1 MNQSRALTL
10 LMIVPALLM
19 VLGLVVI
26 PLLSSMESAF
36 AVEQGYGLDNFEKA
50 LALYGKDVLYT
61 MGVVS
66 LSACLIGLLSVA
78 IGGTI
83 TLSGHRRLVALLSAI
98 YRWPLFIPFIVAAQC
113 MRTFLAKNGLMNNA
127 LMSAD
132 IITPLQAV
140 SYLDWSGIVFT
151 FVWKQTAFAT
161 LMIAGAMAAMD
172 RSQIQAASNLGAGKV
187 RILFQII
194 LPQVSGTVGVALI
207 LSTVT
212 MLSVLSVPLMIGTG
226 TPTMITADMAFRIS
240 SYGEYGVANALGFI
254 SWLMSAGLA
263 WYYLRHSLKKQ
274 DAVVQGGKAA

>member
-19 VLGLVVI
+19 VLGLFVI
-26 PLLSSMESAF
+26 PLVSSMESAF

-83 TLSGHRRLVALLSAI
+83 TLSGHRRLVAFLSAI

-132 IITPLQAV
+132 MITPLQAV

-240 SYGEYGVANALGFI
+240 SYGDYGVANALGFI

-274 DAVVQGGKAA
+274 DAVVQGGKTA